1 MGLFKKSKKIEFPKF
16 PEVPRFEPI
25 VPKYE
30 PTLSKIKQE
39 VGGVQLEEPRRIEI
53 PERKPVIVEKHI
65 VTRPPVE
72 AGKPIFVK
80 IDNYKEALEILEEI
94 KRKVRE
100 AETIFSEVERIREDR
115 DKKIDAWKAD
125 LAKIKE
131 RLIAIDRKLFEV

>member
-16 PEVPRFEPI
+16 PDIPRFEPI
-25 VPKYE
+25 VPRYE
-30 PTLSKIKQE
+30 PTLSRIKQE
-39 VGGVQLEEPRRIEI
+39 VENTPIEEPDRINL
-53 PERKPVIVEKHI
+53 PERKPVLAEKHI

-100 AETIFSEVERIREDR
+100 AENIFDEIEKIREDR
-115 DKKIDAWKAD
+115 DKKLDAWKAD

-131 RLIAIDRKLFEV
+131 KLMSVDKKLFEV